1 MPTLD
6 AGNITMNAL
15 KILGEGLPVGP
26 MLLGSARPAHILS
39 PSVTSRGVVNMT
51 AVAVLDAQ
59 RQAAARRAEM
69 SAEG

>member
-1 MPTLD
+1 
-6 AGNITMNAL
+6 
-15 KILGEGLPVGP
+15 